1 MILRNKSKSFS
12 RCSSLHID
20 GLTMVRSAPRV
31 TLATRG
37 SISSDT
43 PPVVINDTL
52 NILFSVIL
60 PKNPLSSFRL
70 LL

>member
-1 MILRNKSKSFS
+1 MILRRSSKSFAS
-12 RCSSLHID
+12 CSSQHID
-20 GLTMVRSAPRV
+20 GLTMVISAPRV
-31 TLATRG
+31 TLATCG
-37 SISSDT
+37 SILSST

-60 PKNPLSSFRL
+60 LENPLFSFRL